1 MNTVKKKKS
10 LTVNLEKTKIMVLG
24 KRKSFFY
31 WKQGEVR
38 VVEVD
43 RYKHLGM
50 WFDRKLNWKDHLVIK
65 NEISFCSM
73 GP

>member
-1 MNTVKKKKS
+1 
-10 LTVNLEKTKIMVLG
+10 MVLG

-43 RYKHLGM
+43 RYKYLGM